1 MIIFYIDL
9 IYKMNVFHIL
19 NEYVCEDVCQIIND
33 YLMISMEEAINNK
46 YIVNIHLRAM
56 FELRERVKNNR
67 AATFSF
73 THQSDEDLEL
83 DLYFKDILTVMIAV
97 K

>member
-1 MIIFYIDL
+1 MKL
-9 IYKMNVFHIL
+9 IHIL
-19 NEYVCEDVCQIIND
+19 NEYVCKDACDIIID
-33 YLMISMEEAINNK
+33 YMTIGLEEVIHNK

-67 AATFSF
+67 EATFTF

-83 DLYFKDILTVMIAV
+83 DLYFKDVLTIMINV

>member
-1 MIIFYIDL
+1 MTAF
-9 IYKMNVFHIL
+9 NIL
-19 NEYVCEDVCQIIND
+19 NEYVCNDVCEIIMD
-33 YLMISMEEAINNK
+33 YLMISMEEAIQNK
-46 YIVNIHLRAM
+46 YIVNIHLKAM